1 MDMKAWILGEAAD
14 APIKLVRDAVR
25 PVPRAGE
32 VVIRVQAVGVT
43 PGELAW
49 YPTTH
54 NRDGS
59 RRSDVIPIHEFAG
72 MVMEVGEGVRDF
84 VLGEDVFGMNDWFS
98 QGALAEYC
106 VARPEQLAR
115 KPRSLSFAEAAAVPI
130 SALTAWQGL
139 VERARVREGETVLI
153 HGGAGGV
160 GSFAVQ
166 LAKLGRAHVITTASE
181 RNRSF
186 LMQLGADDVIDY
198 HAQNFAKLVSKVD
211 VVFDTVGGE
220 TLARSWDLL
229 APGGRMVSVSS
240 NSENVDDE
248 RTKKA
253 FFIVEPNGDQLT
265 KIAELLDQGRLHVVV
280 DAILPCTQ
288 ADRAYTGNVVP
299 RLGRGKVVILAEEVH
314 WDLEEG

>member
-1 MDMKAWILGEAAD
+1 MKAWILGESD
-14 APIKLVRDAVR
+14 DVPMKLVRDAVR

-32 VVIRVQAVGVT
+32 VLVRVQAAGVT
-43 PGELAW
+43 PSELQW
-49 YPTTH
+49 YPTWH

-59 RRSDVIPIHEFAG
+59 PRQGVIPIHEFAG

-98 QGALAEYC
+98 HGALAEYC

-139 VERARVREGETVLI
+139 IERARVREGETVLI

-166 LAKLGRAHVITTASE
+166 LAKLRGARVITTASE
-181 RNRSF
+181 RNREF
-186 LMQLGADDVIDY
+186 LLQMGADEVIDY
-198 HAQNFAKLVSKVD
+198 HTQDFAKLVSNID

-220 TLARSWDLL
+220 TLARSWEAL
-229 APGGRMVSVSS
+229 APGGRMVTVAS
-240 NSENVDDE
+240 NSENANDE

-253 FFIVEPNGDQLT
+253 FFIVEPNGEQLT
-265 KIAELLDQGRLHVVV
+265 EIAELLDQGKLHVVV
-280 DAILPCTQ
+280 DAILPCMQ
-288 ADRAYTGNVVP
+288 ADRAYRGDVVP
-299 RLGRGKVVILAEEVH
+299 RLGRSTLR
-314 WDLEEG
+314 